1 MARDYLAIPGTTVD
15 MERQFSKSGDM
26 VTRKRGRLVGE
37 TVQATQLVKNWD
49 ESGLLDLVKYWEERG
64 VSK

>member
-1 MARDYLAIPGTTVD
+1 MD

-26 VTRKRGRLVGE
+26 ATWKRGRLVGE
-37 TVQATQLVKNWD
+37 TVWVTQLVKNWD
-49 ESGLLDLVKYWEERG
+49 ENGLLDLVKYWEEHG